1 MSEEE
6 INVAIAECCGWTVI
20 SDTLCNIK
28 PDKNGDPEVEPIAPL
43 PNYCGDRNAVASIV
57 NDLTD
62 SQWDT
67 YCRSILY
74 IHSRDNVKRLLSS
87 KQHAEA
93 LLRALGE

>member
-6 INVAIAECCGWTVI
+6 INVAIAERLGWIVVRDAI
-20 SDTLCNIK
+20 GIIGVVDGNNYSSVVGI
-28 PDKNGDPEVEPIAPL
+28 
-43 PNYCGDRNAVASIV
+43 PNYCGDRNAVAGAV
-57 NDLTD
+57 ECLDD

-74 IHSRDNVKRLLSS
+74 IHSRDSVKRLLSS